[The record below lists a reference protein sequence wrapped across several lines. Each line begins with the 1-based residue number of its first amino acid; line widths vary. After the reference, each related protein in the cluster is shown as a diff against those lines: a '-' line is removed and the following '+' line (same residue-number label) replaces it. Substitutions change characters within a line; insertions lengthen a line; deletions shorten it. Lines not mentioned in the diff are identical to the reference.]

1 MLTILYLHQYFNTP
15 NMSGSTR
22 SYEMAR
28 RFVAQGHEVHMI
40 TSWREHSKNN
50 DWFVER
56 IDGIHVHWLPV
67 RYSNSM
73 SFSKRIKPFFEF
85 AFKSAWKAASIKAD
99 IIFATS
105 TPLTIALPAIYASKK
120 QRVPMVFEVRDLWP
134 ELPISMGALN
144 NPIKRYFAK
153 NMELFAYKNSSAIIA
168 LSPGMKDGIIRKNYP
183 KSNIAV
189 IPNSCD
195 IGMFEVE
202 DSLGKRFR
210 RDRKWLGNSP
220 LILYAGAFGLIN
232 GVDYLVD
239 LAVELSRIDSDI
251 KILAVGSGME
261 YDKVIKKAKNLEVF
275 NRNFYIEKELKK
287 KDMAAALNA
296 STIATSLFIDIP
308 EMRINSANKFFDAL
322 ASARPVMI
330 NYGGWMHDLINS
342 KNCGLAMWQ
351 KPIDKV
357 AQELEQKAHDPIWL
371 ESASNA
377 AIDLAKDNFDR
388 DILSEQLLS
397 ILKEVASGHPEKAE
411 RIAPGKYRP

>member
-1 MLTILYLHQYFNTP
+1 
-15 NMSGSTR
+15 MSGGTR

-28 RFVAQGHEVHMI
+28 RFVTQGHEVHMI

-105 TPLTIALPAIYASKK
+105 TPLTIALPAIYASKR

-153 NMELFAYKNSSAIIA
+153 HMELFAYKNSSAIIA
-168 LSPGMKDGIIRKNYP
+168 LSPGMKDGIVRKNYP

-195 IGMFEVE
+195 IEMFKVE
-202 DSLGKRFR
+202 DLLGKGFR

-220 LILYAGAFGLIN
+220 LILYAGTFGLIN

-261 YDKVIKKAKNLEVF
+261 YDKVIKKAENLEVF

-330 NYGGWMHDLINS
+330 NYGGWMHDLVT
-342 KNCGLAMWQ
+342 KRECGLPMWQ
-351 KPIDKV
+351 KSISEV
-357 AQELEQKAHDPIWL
+357 AEILDTKMHDQTWL
-371 ESASNA
+371 EKSGQA
-377 AIDLAKDNFDR
+377 ARKLAEECFDR
-388 DILSEQLLS
+388 DMLAAQLMAVLQS
-397 ILKEVASGHPEKAE
+397 AVDGDIENAAM
-411 RIAPGKYRP
+411 IAPGNYE